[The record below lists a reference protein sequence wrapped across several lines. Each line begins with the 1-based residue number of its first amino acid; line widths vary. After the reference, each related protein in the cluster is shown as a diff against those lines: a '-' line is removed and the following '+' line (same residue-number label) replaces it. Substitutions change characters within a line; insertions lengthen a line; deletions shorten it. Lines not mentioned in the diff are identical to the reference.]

1 MYAESSGRGK
11 AWIMIPLN
19 VRSLSAYKKCEIVQ
33 VPGMTFLPL
42 AASFLYA
49 KGRYTYDVCK
59 ILGFLDPLPI
69 WLNIRK
75 IGTFLDPNPPQPERH
90 MCMPQELLHRHSNGA
105 PEE

>member
-1 MYAESSGRGK
+1 MPEDKNGQKQHGYPNIYGIDFNSNCQVDGMASWSTMYAESSGRGK

-49 KGRYTYDVCK
+49 KGRYTYEVCN

-69 WLNIRK
+69 
-75 IGTFLDPNPPQPERH
+75 
-90 MCMPQELLHRHSNGA
+90 
-105 PEE
+105 